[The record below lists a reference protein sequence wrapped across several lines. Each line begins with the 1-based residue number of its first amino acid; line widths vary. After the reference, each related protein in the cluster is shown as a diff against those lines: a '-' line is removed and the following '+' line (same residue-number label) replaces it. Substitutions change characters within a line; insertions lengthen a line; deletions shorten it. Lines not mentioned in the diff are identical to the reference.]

1 MAVPKKKKS
10 ASAGRRQEM
19 QWRLMQQNKIMRMV
33 DRELR
38 HEKGRKILAEE
49 AANNT
54 AHNPNITV
62 VAA

>member
-10 ASAGRRQEM
+10 RSAGRRQEM

-38 HEKGRKILAEE
+38 NEKGREKLELE
-49 AANNT
+49 AANNV
-54 AHNPNITV
+54 AVNPNITV

>member
-19 QWRLMQQNKIMRMV
+19 QWRSMQQKKIMRMV
-33 DRELR
+33 DREIR
-38 HEKGRKILAEE
+38 NEKGRELLESE
-49 AANNT
+49 AATKVNE
-54 AHNPNITV
+54 NIKV

>member
-10 ASAGRRQEM
+10 YSAGKRQEM
-19 QWRLMQQNKIMRMV
+19 QWRLMQQKKIMRMV

-38 HEKGRKILAEE
+38 NEKGREKLELE
-49 AANNT
+49 AANNI

>member
-33 DRELR
+33 DREIR
-38 HEKGRKILAEE
+38 NEKGREKLELE

-54 AHNPNITV
+54 DYNPNITV